1 MIRALLIGAG
11 AVVEGLYCSA
21 LGRLEKAGAVRV
33 VGVVDTN
40 EPRARQIADRFR
52 NSDVYLSCDDAFGAS
67 SYDLAIVASP
77 PGLHADHACVALEHG
92 CHVLCEKPMSVTSAD
107 ARRMTAAAESAGRTL
122 GVALTRRFYPN
133 FADVAALVAEGHL
146 GDDLRFTYREGDTY
160 GWPVA
165 TGAAFQRDR
174 AGGGALMDKGV
185 HMLDQLS
192 WILGEPT
199 IEEALDDSLAG
210 GVETNSVVGLKFPNA
225 RGTLQVSWEYP
236 LYNGLRIWGGSGEV
250 VLDGTD
256 IRTYRR
262 RQGSSWTR
270 VPARTD
276 WPADMARTGGKRV
289 RPGNYF
295 ACMELQ
301 LVAMLRC
308 IAYGEAFPV
317 TGLQATRVQ
326 EIIDD
331 AYAVARPL
339 PCPWLP
345 EEEQRAARAMHW
357 KAAESV

>member
-1 MIRALLIGAG
+1 MINALLIGAG

-21 LGRLEKAGAVRV
+21 LRRLEKAGAVRV
-33 VGVVDTN
+33 AGVVDTN
-40 EPRARQIADRFR
+40 EPRARQIADGFR
-52 NSDVYLSCDDAFGAS
+52 NSLAFVSCDDAFGAS

-77 PGLHADHACVALEHG
+77 PGMHADHACVALEQG

-107 ARRMTAAAESAGRTL
+107 ARRMTAVAESAGRTL
-122 GVALTRRFYPN
+122 GVALTRRFFSN

-165 TGAAFQRDR
+165 TGAAFQRVS

-192 WILGEPT
+192 WIFGEPT
-199 IEEALDDSLAG
+199 VAEAFDDSLAG

-236 LYNGLRIWGGSGEV
+236 LNNGLRIWGSSGEV
-250 VLDGTD
+250 ALDGID

-262 RQGSSWTR
+262 RQGSTWAR
-270 VPARTD
+270 IPARTD
-276 WPADMARTGGKRV
+276 WPADMAPTGGKRV

-295 ACMELQ
+295 VCMELQ

-317 TGLQATRVQ
+317 TGAEATRVQ
-326 EIIDD
+326 ATIDE
-331 AYAVARPL
+331 AYAVAQPL
-339 PCPWLP
+339 PSPWLP
-345 EEEQRAARAMHW
+345 DDEQRAARAMHW
-357 KAAESV
+357 KAAESR